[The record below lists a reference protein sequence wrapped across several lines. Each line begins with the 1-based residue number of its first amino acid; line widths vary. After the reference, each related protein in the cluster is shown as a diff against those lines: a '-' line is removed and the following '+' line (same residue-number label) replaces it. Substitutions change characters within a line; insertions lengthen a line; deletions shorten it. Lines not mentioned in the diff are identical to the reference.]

1 MTHLLADNSL
11 ITVQTSQCLSPFG
24 VLGNGTE
31 MEGIQLGSK
40 ARATAGTAVFL
51 LVAPG
56 VVTGLVPWLITGWR
70 PGTTQPA
77 VMVAIGA
84 AFTAVGCLVLLASF
98 ARFALDG
105 LGTPAPPAPTERLVV
120 GGLYRYV
127 RNPMYLALQAIL
139 IGQVLMLDRPVL
151 LLYAAAV
158 AAITV
163 AFTRW
168 YEEPALR
175 RRYGEQYEQY
185 RQQVPGWL
193 PRRPARPR

>member
-1 MTHLLADNSL
+1 MR
-11 ITVQTSQCLSPFG
+11 
-24 VLGNGTE
+24 
-31 MEGIQLGSK
+31 SK
-40 ARATAGTAVFL
+40 ASAAAGTAAFL
-51 LVAPG
+51 VVAPG
-56 VVTGLVPWLITGWR
+56 FVTGLVPWLITGWQ

-77 VMVAIGA
+77 VLVVVGA
-84 AFTAVGCLVLLASF
+84 VLTAVGCGVLLHSF

-105 LGTPAPPAPTERLVV
+105 LGTPAPQAPTERLVV

-139 IGQVLMLDRPVL
+139 IGQVLLLDRPVL
-151 LLYAAAV
+151 LLYAVAV
-158 AAITV
+158 AAVTV

-175 RRYGEQYEQY
+175 MRYGEQYEQY

-193 PRRPARPR
+193 PRRPARPG

>member
-1 MTHLLADNSL
+1 
-11 ITVQTSQCLSPFG
+11 
-24 VLGNGTE
+24 
-31 MEGIQLGSK
+31 
-40 ARATAGTAVFL
+40 
-51 LVAPG
+51 
-56 VVTGLVPWLITGWR
+56 
-70 PGTTQPA
+70 
-77 VMVAIGA
+77 MVAIGA
-84 AFTAVGCLVLLASF
+84 ALTAAGCLVLLASF
-98 ARFALDG
+98 SRFALDG

-120 GGLYRYV
+120 SGLYRYV

-158 AAITV
+158 AAMTV

-185 RQQVPGWL
+185 RQEVPGWL

>member
-1 MTHLLADNSL
+1 M
-11 ITVQTSQCLSPFG
+11 
-24 VLGNGTE
+24 
-31 MEGIQLGSK
+31 
-40 ARATAGTAVFL
+40 
-51 LVAPG
+51 
-56 VVTGLVPWLITGWR
+56 PWLITGWR

-77 VMVAIGA
+77 VMVAAGA
-84 AFTAVGCLVLLASF
+84 VLTAAGCLVLLASF

-105 LGTPAPPAPTERLVV
+105 LGTPAPQAPTEQLVV

-139 IGQVLMLDRPVL
+139 IGQVLLLDRLVL
-151 LLYAAAV
+151 LLYAAGV
-158 AAITV
+158 AAVTV

-185 RQQVPGWL
+185 RRQVPGWL
-193 PRRPARPR
+193 PRRPARPG